1 MKRDAADHTGP
12 YLVTPDHLFVMG
24 DNRPNSKDSRSFGEL
39 SSALI
44 VGRHGEGLADHRVRV
59 MHYQLEPGATARR
72 LLMAA
77 SLIWKAG

>member
-1 MKRDAADHTGP
+1 MNEMRPDTYFGP

-44 VGRHGEGLADHRVRV
+44 VGKAWVRV
-59 MHYQLEPGATARR
+59 WPITEFD
-72 LLMAA
+72 
-77 SLIWKAG
+77 K